1 MKKILYV
8 ASKNSGKIKEYKK
21 MLSAINCT
29 LLMQPKS
36 IEVIENGRTF
46 EENAKKKASEVSL
59 KTNNYAIADDSGL
72 CIDALGGNPGIYSS
86 RFADNDKKRIERV
99 LMELKGEKKRDA
111 FFIAHICLADP
122 FGKIILHSEAKCF
135 GTILLE
141 PRGKDGFGYDPIF
154 EEINSKLSFAEMN
167 KEMKEFYSHRGK
179 ALKKIIPNLSSI
191 FK

>member
-21 MLSAINCT
+21 MLSEINCT

-59 KTNNYAIADDSGL
+59 ATNNYAIADDSGL

-86 RFADNDKKRIERV
+86 RFADNDKKE
-99 LMELKGEKKRDA
+99 
-111 FFIAHICLADP
+111 
-122 FGKIILHSEAKCF
+122 
-135 GTILLE
+135 
-141 PRGKDGFGYDPIF
+141 
-154 EEINSKLSFAEMN
+154 
-167 KEMKEFYSHRGK
+167 
-179 ALKKIIPNLSSI
+179 
-191 FK
+191 